1 MTEKQIKDTLTLF
14 RTLVLS
20 QSLIETLDDLRDTIA
35 FRQQVKHHAK
45 NLHDELLKVIGDP
58 ITLLFSKDEDLMLEL
73 GKAIDEL
80 TKSFVTDPPA
90 VIASIPAMLEA
101 AREQFDDEIGDQVE
115 YIKNN
120 PIKDDKEDN

>member
-1 MTEKQIKDTLTLF
+1 MTEKQIKDTLALF

-20 QSLIETLDDLRDTIA
+20 QSLIETLDDLRDTVA

-45 NLHDELLKVIGDP
+45 SLHDELLKVIGDP
-58 ITLLFSKDEDLMLEL
+58 ITLLFSRDEELMMQL
-73 GKAIDEL
+73 GGAIDEL

-101 AREQFDDEIGDQVE
+101 AREQFNEEIGDQVE

-120 PIKDDKEDN
+120 PIQNDKEDN

>member
-35 FRQQVKHHAK
+35 FRQHVKHHAK
-45 NLHDELLKVIGDP
+45 CLHDELLKVIGDP

-73 GKAIDEL
+73 SRAVDEL

-90 VIASIPAMLEA
+90 VIASIPSMLEA

-120 PIKDDKEDN
+120 PIKNDKEDN

>member
-45 NLHDELLKVIGDP
+45 NLHDELLKVVGDP
-58 ITLLFSKDEDLMLEL
+58 ITLLFNKDEDLMMEL
-73 GKAIDEL
+73 SKAIDEL

-101 AREQFDDEIGDQVE
+101 ARGQFDEEIGDQVE

-120 PIKDDKEDN
+120 PIKEDDKR

>member
-1 MTEKQIKDTLTLF
+1 MTDKQIKDTLTLF

-58 ITLLFSKDEDLMLEL
+58 ITLLFNKDEDLMLEL
-73 GKAIDEL
+73 GKAVDEL

>member
-58 ITLLFSKDEDLMLEL
+58 ITLLFSKDEDLMMEL

-80 TKSFVTDPPA
+80 TKSFVTSYVPNG
-90 VIASIPAMLEA
+90 L
-101 AREQFDDEIGDQVE
+101 QYTQ
-115 YIKNN
+115 
-120 PIKDDKEDN
+120 

>member
-1 MTEKQIKDTLTLF
+1 MTEKQIKDTLALF

-20 QSLIETLDDLRDTIA
+20 QSLIETLDDLRDTVA

-45 NLHDELLKVIGDP
+45 SLHDELLKVIGDP
-58 ITLLFSKDEDLMLEL
+58 ITLLFSRDEELMMQL
-73 GKAIDEL
+73 GGAIDEL

-101 AREQFDDEIGDQVE
+101 AREQFNEEIGDQVE

-120 PIKDDKEDN
+120 PIQDDKG